1 VNNQNKLR
9 SAIVAIACGTLST
22 GAMAQSPVS
31 NVKVDPYAQINYGV
45 MASDTAAGTK
55 TYTADN
61 DISATR
67 GGFRVSADVDGTG
80 LSVGAHV
87 ELEYQINPS
96 NQINEDRRT
105 ISGDF
110 NERHLN
116 IHVAG
121 AFGKVSV
128 GQGDG
133 AANGNMERDLSG
145 TSVISYANPA
155 SLGGGLRFVDE
166 TSGASQTFGSVMSQ
180 NDFESRYTRVR
191 YDLPKFGPVQLAVSQ
206 GTKTSSDVDVVTDL
220 VTGEVSSSTDYDS
233 RDITE
238 LSARFSGE
246 FGGGKMIGALGYSS
260 ADIGGAADRL
270 DTVGGSVSWL
280 HDSGFNLTGGY
291 SEVTDDNPA
300 NPDSDFYL
308 VKVGYKTGKHAMDI
322 HFAESNDRV
331 LEGDTATTVGVGY
344 VYSPV
349 SYFSAYAGYNN
360 NTLDRDVGDY
370 EDVNTLFIGGLL
382 KF

>member
-1 VNNQNKLR
+1 MR
-9 SAIVAIACGTLST
+9 ASIVAIVCGVSSSGVL
-22 GAMAQSPVS
+22 AQASVS
-31 NVKVDPYAQINYGV
+31 NVTIDGYGQINHGV
-45 MASDTAAGTK
+45 MVSDTAAGTK

-61 DISATR
+61 DNSATR
-67 GGFRVSADVDGTG
+67 AGFHVKADIEGTG
-80 LSVGAHV
+80 LSVGSHV
-87 ELEYQINPS
+87 ELEYQVNPS
-96 NQINEDRRT
+96 NVVNEDRRT
-105 ISGDF
+105 VSGEF
-110 NERHLN
+110 TERHLN
-116 IHVAG
+116 IFVAG

-133 AANGNMERDLSG
+133 AANGNIEQDLSG
-145 TSVISYANPA
+145 TAVISYANPA
-155 SLGGGLRFVDE
+155 LIGAGLNFVDE
-166 TSGASQTFGSVMSQ
+166 SNGASQSFGSVMSN

-206 GTKTSSDVDVVTDL
+206 GTKTSSDVDVITDL
-220 VTGEVSSSTDYDS
+220 VTGEVSSSTSYDS

-246 FGGGKMIGALGYSS
+246 LGGGKMIGALGYSS
-260 ADIGGAADRL
+260 ADIGGAADKL
-270 DTVGGSVSWL
+270 DTIGGSVSWL
-280 HDSGFNLTGGY
+280 HGSGVNLTAGY
-291 SEVTDDNPA
+291 SQVEDDNAA

-322 HFAESNDRV
+322 HMMESNDRV
-331 LEGDTATTVGVGY
+331 LEGDSATTVGVGY

-360 NTLDRDVGDY
+360 NTLDRDAGDY
-370 EDVNTLFIGGLL
+370 EDVNTLFVGGLL